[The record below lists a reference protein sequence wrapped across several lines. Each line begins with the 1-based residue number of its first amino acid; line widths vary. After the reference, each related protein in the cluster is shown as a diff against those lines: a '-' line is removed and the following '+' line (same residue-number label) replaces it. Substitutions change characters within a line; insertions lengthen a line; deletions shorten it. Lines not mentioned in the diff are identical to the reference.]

1 MDAER
6 QEERKLRS
14 TKATS
19 RPKYVVGMDAH
30 SRKLAISIWEGS
42 DPWHPARLGENPR
55 CDISRMK
62 QYYEEKVPMDSITI
76 IEASTNSALLKGML
90 DEIGF
95 RAEVVRSDAIADRQ
109 RKRKVCD
116 INDARELA
124 NAYIHGEIKEF
135 VWTPS
140 PEYAEYRDVL
150 FSYRDAVKETTRTS
164 NRIWSICCRCGFD
177 FDIKAGETKADSI
190 RAMIAELGVGG
201 FVKERLEMLVRDY
214 EYFLKRRDELERL
227 IAEAVVQSGEM
238 TALMQLPGVFFLA
251 AFATQTL
258 VEDAR
263 RFDSASKLAAY
274 GGFAMIGNTSGED
287 EEKSKRRG
295 GTGKPLD
302 GEGRKDLK
310 TLYCEAGHT
319 VLNRCGGMKIGIVGA
334 TSYLEG
340 NVMHSHLDGMKRLN
354 TIAEVNRWAEFLKK
368 EKKCDLVI
376 FLSHLGYRGGTQ
388 DRPSDEI
395 LVAASRNIDLVIGGH
410 SHTFI
415 KSPLIVKDLD
425 GKDVP
430 IVQAGCQGV
439 QVGKFEIY

>member
-109 RKRKVCD
+109 RKRRVCD

-140 PEYAEYRDVL
+140 PKYAEYRDVL
-150 FSYRDAVKETTRTS
+150 FAYRDAVKETTRTS

-190 RAMIAELGVGG
+190 RAMIKELDIGG
-201 FVKERLEMLVRDY
+201 FIKERLEKRERRMQTRDIYSANGGVELITDYGNVVRKAR
-214 EYFLKRRDELERL
+214 EKTGLN
-227 IAEAVVQSGEM
+227 AED
-238 TALMQLPGVFFLA
+238 
-251 AFATQTL
+251 FAKSINEKKGTIVKIESQTL
-258 VEDAR
+258 VPD
-263 RFDSASKLAAY
+263 DKLIAKLEKALNIKLKE
-274 GGFAMIGNTSGED
+274 AMTD
-287 EEKSKRRG
+287 G
-295 GTGKPLD
+295 GTVGGGQKSQ
-302 GEGRKDLK
+302 GM
-310 TLYCEAGHT
+310 TL
-319 VLNRCGGMKIGIVGA
+319 
-334 TSYLEG
+334 G
-340 NVMHSHLDGMKRLN
+340 NFIKV
-354 TIAEVNRWAEFLKK
+354 
-368 EKKCDLVI
+368 EKK
-376 FLSHLGYRGGTQ
+376 
-388 DRPSDEI
+388 
-395 LVAASRNIDLVIGGH
+395 
-410 SHTFI
+410 
-415 KSPLIVKDLD
+415 
-425 GKDVP
+425 
-430 IVQAGCQGV
+430 
-439 QVGKFEIY
+439 

>member
-1 MDAER
+1 MNAEK
-6 QEERKLRS
+6 QEERKLKS

-19 RPKYVVGMDAH
+19 RTKYVVGMDAH
-30 SRKLAISIWEGS
+30 SRKLAVSVWECT
-42 DPWHPARLGENPR
+42 DPWNPAKHEENPH
-55 CDISRMK
+55 CDISRLR

-95 RAEVVRSDAIADRQ
+95 RAEVVRSDAIADKQ

-116 INDARELA
+116 INDARALA
-124 NAYIHGEIKEF
+124 NAYIHGDIKEF

-140 PEYAEYRDVL
+140 PEYAEHRDVL
-150 FSYRDAVKETTRTS
+150 FAYRDAVKETTRTS

-319 VLNRCGGMKIGIVGA
+319 VLNRCGGMKIGKWGTRLVFRGKHKNKAACAVGRKLLTYA
-334 TSYLEG
+334 WHIMRGDPTPNRE
-340 NVMHSHLDGMKRLN
+340 DEAFFKRKMKRFFSVLG
-354 TIAEVNRWAEFLKK
+354 AKRMEE
-368 EKKCDLVI
+368 
-376 FLSHLGYRGGTQ
+376 LGYASAQ
-388 DRPSDEI
+388 DFADKKAEALYGHLPKAEPSAAQSDE
-395 LVAASRNIDLVIGGH
+395 G
-410 SHTFI
+410 
-415 KSPLIVKDLD
+415 
-425 GKDVP
+425 
-430 IVQAGCQGV
+430 
-439 QVGKFEIY
+439 

>member
-124 NAYIHGEIKEF
+124 NAYIRGEIKEF

-140 PEYAEYRDVL
+140 PKYAEYRDVL
-150 FSYRDAVKETTRTS
+150 FAYRDAVKETTRTS

-177 FDIKAGETKADSI
+177 FDIKAGETKAESI
-190 RAMIAELGVGG
+190 RAMIRELDVGG
-201 FVKERLEMLVRDY
+201 FMRERLEMLVDDY
-214 EYFLKRRDELERL
+214 EHFLKRRDELERM
-227 IAEAVVQSGEM
+227 IAEAVVQSREM
-238 TALMQLPGVFFLA
+238 TALMQLPGVYFIA
-251 AFATQTL
+251 AFATQTV

-263 RFDSASKLAAY
+263 RFDTASRLAAY
-274 GGFAMIGNTSGED
+274 GGFAMIGNTSGD
-287 EEKSKRRG
+287 EEDRAKRKG

-302 GEGRKDLK
+302 GEGRRDLK

-319 VLNRCGGMKIGIVGA
+319 VLNNCKGMRIGKWGTRLVFRGKHKNKAACAVGRKLLTYA
-334 TSYLEG
+334 WHIMRGDPTPNRE
-340 NVMHSHLDGMKRLN
+340 DEAFFKRKMKRFFSVLG
-354 TIAEVNRWAEFLKK
+354 AKRMK
-368 EKKCDLVI
+368 E
-376 FLSHLGYRGGTQ
+376 LGYASTQ
-388 DRPSDEI
+388 DFADKMAESLYGHLPKAEPPS
-395 LVAASRNIDLVIGGH
+395 AR
-410 SHTFI
+410 
-415 KSPLIVKDLD
+415 
-425 GKDVP
+425 
-430 IVQAGCQGV
+430 AG
-439 QVGKFEIY
+439 EA

>member
-150 FSYRDAVKETTRTS
+150 FAYRDAVKETTRTS

-177 FDIKAGETKADSI
+177 FDIKAGETKAESI
-190 RAMIAELGVGG
+190 RAMIRELDVGG
-201 FVKERLEMLVRDY
+201 FMRERLEMLVDDY
-214 EYFLKRRDELERL
+214 EHFLKRRDELERM
-227 IAEAVVQSGEM
+227 IAEAVVQSREM
-238 TALMQLPGVFFLA
+238 TALMQLPGVYFIA
-251 AFATQTL
+251 AFATQTV

-263 RFDSASKLAAY
+263 RFDTASRLAAY
-274 GGFAMIGNTSGED
+274 GGFAMIGNTSGD
-287 EEKSKRRG
+287 EEDRAKRKG

-302 GEGRKDLK
+302 GEGRRDLK

-319 VLNRCGGMKIGIVGA
+319 VLNSCKGMRIGNWGTRLVFRGKHKNKAACAVGRKLLTYA
-334 TSYLEG
+334 WHIMRGDPTPNRE
-340 NVMHSHLDGMKRLN
+340 DEAFFKRKMKRFFSVLG
-354 TIAEVNRWAEFLKK
+354 AKRMK
-368 EKKCDLVI
+368 E
-376 FLSHLGYRGGTQ
+376 LGYASTQ
-388 DRPSDEI
+388 DFADKMAESLYGHLPKAEPPS
-395 LVAASRNIDLVIGGH
+395 AR
-410 SHTFI
+410 
-415 KSPLIVKDLD
+415 
-425 GKDVP
+425 
-430 IVQAGCQGV
+430 AGEG
-439 QVGKFEIY
+439 

>member
-1 MDAER
+1 MNAEK
-6 QEERKLRS
+6 QEERKLKS

-19 RPKYVVGMDAH
+19 RTKYVVGMDAH
-30 SRKLAISIWEGS
+30 SRKLAVSVWECT
-42 DPWHPARLGENPR
+42 DPWNPAKHEENPH
-55 CDISRMK
+55 CDISRLR

-95 RAEVVRSDAIADRQ
+95 RAEVVRSDAIADKQ

-116 INDARELA
+116 INDARALA
-124 NAYIHGEIKEF
+124 NAYIHGDIKEF

-150 FSYRDAVKETTRTS
+150 FAYRDAVKETTRTS

-319 VLNRCGGMKIGIVGA
+319 VLNSCKGMKLSKWGMRLVFRGKHKNKAACAVGRKLLTYA
-334 TSYLEG
+334 WHIMRGDPTPNRE
-340 NVMHSHLDGMKRLN
+340 DEEFFKRKMKRFYSVLGAKRMKELGYSSTKN
-354 TIAEVNRWAEFLKK
+354 FADKLAEVIYGHLPKAESTTAQTSKK
-368 EKKCDLVI
+368 
-376 FLSHLGYRGGTQ
+376 
-388 DRPSDEI
+388 
-395 LVAASRNIDLVIGGH
+395 
-410 SHTFI
+410 
-415 KSPLIVKDLD
+415 
-425 GKDVP
+425 
-430 IVQAGCQGV
+430 
-439 QVGKFEIY
+439 

>member
-1 MDAER
+1 MNAEK
-6 QEERKLRS
+6 QEERKLKS

-19 RPKYVVGMDAH
+19 RTKYVVGMDAH

-95 RAEVVRSDAIADRQ
+95 RAEVVRSDAIADKQ

-116 INDARELA
+116 INDARALA
-124 NAYIHGEIKEF
+124 NAYIHGDIKEF

-150 FSYRDAVKETTRTS
+150 FAYRDAVKETTRTS

-238 TALMQLPGVFFLA
+238 TALMQLPGDP
-251 AFATQTL
+251 QGIC
-258 VEDAR
+258 EDCCEQPRSR
-263 RFDSASKLAAY
+263 RMRA
-274 GGFAMIGNTSGED
+274 
-287 EEKSKRRG
+287 
-295 GTGKPLD
+295 
-302 GEGRKDLK
+302 
-310 TLYCEAGHT
+310 
-319 VLNRCGGMKIGIVGA
+319 
-334 TSYLEG
+334 
-340 NVMHSHLDGMKRLN
+340 
-354 TIAEVNRWAEFLKK
+354 
-368 EKKCDLVI
+368 
-376 FLSHLGYRGGTQ
+376 
-388 DRPSDEI
+388 I
-395 LVAASRNIDLVIGGH
+395 L
-410 SHTFI
+410 
-415 KSPLIVKDLD
+415 P
-425 GKDVP
+425 
-430 IVQAGCQGV
+430 
-439 QVGKFEIY
+439 KFPG

>member
-124 NAYIHGEIKEF
+124 NAYIRGEIKEF

-140 PEYAEYRDVL
+140 PKYAEYRDVL
-150 FSYRDAVKETTRTS
+150 FAYRDAVKETTRTS

-177 FDIKAGETKADSI
+177 FDIKAGETKAESI
-190 RAMIAELGVGG
+190 RAMIRELDVGG
-201 FVKERLEMLVRDY
+201 FMRERLEMLVDDY
-214 EYFLKRRDELERL
+214 EHFLKRRDELERM
-227 IAEAVVQSGEM
+227 IAEAVVQSREM
-238 TALMQLPGVFFLA
+238 TALMQLPGVYFIA
-251 AFATQTL
+251 AFATQTV

-263 RFDSASKLAAY
+263 RFDTASRLAAY
-274 GGFAMIGNTSGED
+274 GGFAMIGNTSGD
-287 EEKSKRRG
+287 EEDRAKRKG

-302 GEGRKDLK
+302 GEGRRDLK

-319 VLNRCGGMKIGIVGA
+319 VLNSCKGMRIGKWGTRLVFRGKHKNKAACAVGRKLLTYA
-334 TSYLEG
+334 WHIMRGDPTPNRE
-340 NVMHSHLDGMKRLN
+340 DEAFFKRKMKRFFSVLG
-354 TIAEVNRWAEFLKK
+354 AKRMK
-368 EKKCDLVI
+368 E
-376 FLSHLGYRGGTQ
+376 LGYASTQ
-388 DRPSDEI
+388 DFADKMAESLYGHLPKAEPPS
-395 LVAASRNIDLVIGGH
+395 A
-410 SHTFI
+410 
-415 KSPLIVKDLD
+415 
-425 GKDVP
+425 
-430 IVQAGCQGV
+430 QAGEG
-439 QVGKFEIY
+439 